1 MGRARIY
8 WGDPTMVRLTTVSN
22 VLAGLGIAVVAG
34 SGGLWALLSSL
45 SLGANEPAWM
55 YPFYLWV
62 AGAAILGVV
71 VLMSSI
77 TTFTELT
84 GFVHPEDKLVSNM
97 FVYIQALTTILI
109 LGVLYPNDP
118 NLQESLFNVAAM
130 IVIAYVFL
138 FVFIFFSAE
147 ITEGSEQGQVKE
159 MTSRFMLVSLLLGA
173 IMAGIKVF
181 LDWVWFASGSYGIA
195 AIILAIF
202 AVVLVFGIVAYLGR
216 RYEPVGD

>member
-1 MGRARIY
+1 
-8 WGDPTMVRLTTVSN
+8 MVRLTTVSN
-22 VLAGLGIAVVAG
+22 LFAGIGIAVIAG
-34 SGGLWALLSSL
+34 SGGLWALLSSIEL
-45 SLGANEPAWM
+45 TPGVDAWN

-62 AGAAILGVV
+62 AGAVILCLVII
-71 VLMSSI
+71 MSAI

-97 FVYIQALTTILI
+97 FVFLQAITTILVIGI
-109 LGVLYPNDP
+109 LFPSDTV
-118 NLQESLFNVAAM
+118 LQERLFNVAAM

-147 ITEGSEQGQVKE
+147 ITEGSEMGQVKE
-159 MTSRFMLVSLLLGA
+159 MTSRFMLVSLFLGA

-181 LDWVWFASGSYGIA
+181 LDWVWDVTASYGVA
-195 AIILAIF
+195 SLVLAIF

-216 RYEPVGD
+216 KYEPVGE

>member
-1 MGRARIY
+1 
-8 WGDPTMVRLTTVSN
+8 MVRLTTVSN
-22 VLAGLGIAVVAG
+22 VLAGIGIAVIAG
-34 SGGLWALLSSL
+34 AGGLWALLT
-45 SLGANEPAWM
+45 SLGLAAGQPAWN

-62 AGAAILGVV
+62 AGAAILALVV
-71 VLMSSI
+71 IMSSI

-97 FVYIQALTTILI
+97 FVYIQALVTILV
-109 LGVLYPNDP
+109 LGVLYPNDSS
-118 NLQESLFNVAAM
+118 LQESLFNVAAM

-181 LDWVWFASGSYGIA
+181 LDWVWVVTASYGLA
-195 AIILAIF
+195 AIVLGIF

-216 RYEPVGD
+216 RYEPVGQ

>member
-1 MGRARIY
+1 
-8 WGDPTMVRLTTVSN
+8 MVRLTTVSN
-22 VLAGLGIAVVAG
+22 VLAGVGIAVIAG
-34 SGGLWALLSSL
+34 AGGLWALLDSL
-45 SLGANEPAWM
+45 NLGAGETAWN

-62 AGAAILGVV
+62 AGAAILAIVV
-71 VLMSSI
+71 IMSSI

-97 FVYIQALTTILI
+97 FVYIQALVTILV
-109 LGVLYPNDP
+109 LGVLYPNDSL
-118 NLQESLFNVAAM
+118 LQERLFNVAAM

-181 LDWVWFASGSYGIA
+181 LDWVWDVTASYG
-195 AIILAIF
+195 LASIVLGIF
-202 AVVLVFGIVAYLGR
+202 AVILVFGIVAYLGR
-216 RYEPVGD
+216 RYEPVGQ

>member
-1 MGRARIY
+1 
-8 WGDPTMVRLTTVSN
+8 MVRLTTVSN
-22 VLAGLGIAVVAG
+22 LFAGIGIAVIAG
-34 SGGLWALLSSL
+34 SGGLWALLTSISL
-45 SLGANEPAWM
+45 PPESGAWM

-62 AGAAILGVV
+62 GGAAILCLVIV
-71 VLMSSI
+71 MSAV

-84 GFVHPEDKLVSNM
+84 GFVHPEDKLISNM
-97 FVYIQALTTILI
+97 FVYLQAIATILV
-109 LGVLYPNDP
+109 LGILYPTDTI
-118 NLQESLFNVAAM
+118 LQQRLFNVAAM

-159 MTSRFMLVSLLLGA
+159 MTSRFMLVSLFLGA

-181 LDWVWFASGSYGIA
+181 LDWVWDVTASFG
-195 AIILAIF
+195 LASLVLALF

-216 RYEPVGD
+216 RYEPVGE

>member
-1 MGRARIY
+1 
-8 WGDPTMVRLTTVSN
+8 MVRLTTVSN
-22 VLAGLGIAVVAG
+22 VLAGIGIAVIAG
-34 SGGLWALLSSL
+34 AGGLWALLDSL
-45 SLGANEPAWM
+45 NLGAGENAWN

-62 AGAAILGVV
+62 AGAAILAIVV
-71 VLMSSI
+71 IMSSI

-97 FVYIQALTTILI
+97 FVYIQALVTILV
-109 LGVLYPNDP
+109 LGVLYPSDTI
-118 NLQESLFNVAAM
+118 LQERLFNVAAM

-181 LDWVWFASGSYGIA
+181 LDWVWDVTASYG
-195 AIILAIF
+195 LASIVLGIF
-202 AVVLVFGIVAYLGR
+202 AVILVFGIVAYLGR
-216 RYEPVGD
+216 RYEPVGQ